1 MSDYQYEGEE
11 LDLFHHASNW
21 KSYWAGVVSPFVQGR
36 ILDAGAGQGNNLP
49 ILLNDRCTEWTALE
63 PDAKLLEKT
72 HRLGSIAKD
81 PRLRLV
87 CGNTSH
93 LLTQQPVPSF
103 DTIIYIDVMEHIE
116 DDLGEFQRAAHLLH
130 PGGHLVVLSPAF
142 QSLYSPFDAAIGH
155 CRRYENTSLRRPQA
169 LGLTMVKAT
178 SSMPWASPST
188 ANRWLLKQSMPTLGQ
203 IHFWD
208 KRVIPVSRVVD
219 PLVRHAFGRSI
230 IGIWQRPAD
239 GPAS

>member
-36 ILDAGAGQGNNLP
+36 VLDAGAGQGNNLP

-72 HRLGSIAKD
+72 HRLGAIAND

-87 CGNTSH
+87 CGDTSH
-93 LLTQQPVPSF
+93 LLAQQPVPSF

-116 DDLGEFQRAAHLLH
+116 DDLGEFQRAAQLLH

-155 CRRYENTSLRRPQA
+155 CRRYDNTSLRRLQA
-169 LGLTMVKAT
+169 PGLTMVKSCFLDAVGFLL
-178 SSMPWASPST
+178 ST

-208 KRVIPVSRVVD
+208 KRVIPVSRIVD
-219 PLVRHAFGRSI
+219 PIVGHSFGRSI
-230 IGIWQRPAD
+230 IGIWKRTT
-239 GPAS
+239 PAS